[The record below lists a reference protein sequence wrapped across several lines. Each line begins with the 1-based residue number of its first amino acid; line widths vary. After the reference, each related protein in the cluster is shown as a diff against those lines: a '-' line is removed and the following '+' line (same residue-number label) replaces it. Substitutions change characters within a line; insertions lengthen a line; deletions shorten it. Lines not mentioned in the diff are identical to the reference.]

1 MLEKFRILIVD
12 DDRLV
17 LDLMLHAA
25 RRHEILEPE
34 KTSDPEEA
42 IRKIRESPPYHIV
55 LTDLSMPKISGLT
68 VLRTARA
75 KSPDTRGIIV
85 TGFGD
90 KESTREAIKLGVS
103 DYLNKP
109 FRIEEMDLA
118 LRKAIEHFQLRHEQM
133 SMEEKVA
140 DLSAVIEERDSAIAA
155 MEAEVAT
162 LSARIAEL
170 EGKAEHAR
178 ERAQALMKAVSDKN
192 PIGSPISRDLLEATS
207 LVRQKQMTEDEFRAM
222 KKSLIDRAYKSIVT

>member
-1 MLEKFRILIVD
+1 MSEKFRILIVD

-42 IRKIRESPPYHIV
+42 LRKIRESTPFHIV

-118 LRKAIEHFQLRHEQM
+118 LRKAIEHFTLRRDQM
-133 SMEEKVA
+133 HLEASITELETR
-140 DLSAVIEERDSAIAA
+140 IRDTDAAIVA
-155 MEAEVAT
+155 METEQAALTEQVAAQQGRAEQ
-162 LSARIAEL
+162 
-170 EGKAEHAR
+170 AR
-178 ERAQALMKAVSDKN
+178 ERARALMKAVSDKN

-207 LVRQKQMTEDEFRAM
+207 LVNQKQMTEEEFSAM